1 MPLTGNIKVSPT
13 KHIIGVNNIVI
24 YSTTQEKI
32 PAKLRNQTNRRGNDL
47 ITKNKGVLHTP
58 LI

>member
-24 YSTTQEKI
+24 YSTIQEKYPQKLEI
-32 PAKLRNQTNRRGNDL
+32 KRIDGLMIQLQKLRAYYTR
-47 ITKNKGVLHTP
+47 P
-58 LI
+58 

>member
-1 MPLTGNIKVSPT
+1 M
-13 KHIIGVNNIVI
+13 NNIVI
-24 YSTTQEKI
+24 YSTIQEKI
-32 PAKLRNQTNRRGNDL
+32 PVKLRNQTNRRGNDS

>member
-24 YSTTQEKI
+24 YSTIQEKYPQNLEI
-32 PAKLRNQTNRRGNDL
+32 KRLDGLMIQLQKIRAYYTRP
-47 ITKNKGVLHTP
+47 
-58 LI
+58 

>member
-24 YSTTQEKI
+24 YSTIQEKYPKNLEI
-32 PAKLRNQTNRRGNDL
+32 KGIDGVMIQLQ
-47 ITKNKGVLHTP
+47 KNKGVLHTP

>member
-24 YSTTQEKI
+24 YSTIQEKYPQNLEI
-32 PAKLRNQTNRRGNDL
+32 KRIDGLMIQLQKIRAYYTRP
-47 ITKNKGVLHTP
+47 
-58 LI
+58 

>member
-1 MPLTGNIKVSPT
+1 M
-13 KHIIGVNNIVI
+13 GVNNIVI
-24 YSTTQEKI
+24 YSTIQEKT
-32 PAKLRNQTNRRGNDL
+32 PEKLRNQRNRRVNDL

>member
-1 MPLTGNIKVSPT
+1 MCLLN
-13 KHIIGVNNIVI
+13 IIGVNNIVI

-32 PAKLRNQTNRRGNDL
+32 PAKLRNQTNRWVNDS